1 TTWHTQIDVQRI
13 TFTGHPR
20 AKTTI
25 TINIPPGGAATMPL
39 PADITTPD
47 DPRQELITADGAYHY
62 FAEDIDLTYP
72 PAAVD
77 IVVRPTTNGA
87 DVDITAHTFVRD
99 LTLFADRL
107 DPTADTDRQL
117 VTLLPGETVT
127 LHVTGGTSLPA
138 PADPAWRTAPA
149 LRTAN
154 DLITP

>member
-25 TINIPPGGAATMPL
+25 TINIPPGAAATMPL

-47 DPRQELITADGAYHY
+47 NPHHELITAHSAHHY
-62 FAEDIDLTYP
+62 FAEDIHLTYP
-72 PAAVD
+72 PAQLD
-77 IVVRPTTNGA
+77 IVVHPTTDGA
-87 DVDITAHTFVRD
+87 TVEITAHTFVRD

-117 VTLLPGETVT
+117 ITLLPRESVT
-127 LHVTGGTSLPA
+127 LHVTGTALPA
-138 PADPAWRTAPA
+138 PDDPAWRTAPA

-154 DLITP
+154 DLITR